1 MFRKKNKL
9 LLRVLEAEGRR
20 HPSYE
25 EANGGQSQLEPE
37 TFTADTSQRHLPNDT
52 EQIEIRERE
61 IRDEQSYSRK
71 PCRVIGFVHLN
82 CDSCVLLR
90 SKRAK
95 TTDGGTFN
103 HF

>member
-1 MFRKKNKL
+1 MVFRKKNKL
-9 LLRVLEAEGRR
+9 LLRALEAEGRR

-61 IRDEQSYSRK
+61 RYEMNKVTQENLAES
-71 PCRVIGFVHLN
+71 L
-82 CDSCVLLR
+82 VLCI
-90 SKRAK
+90 
-95 TTDGGTFN
+95 
-103 HF
+103 